1 MLVLSGAKSLLA
13 RHILPVV
20 RDNYKVVA
28 FDDDKGAIDDADFI
42 HQLLDESNPS
52 IFINCTEFSLVEDCE
67 LYREKAYSI
76 NGFAPGILADI
87 CAERDILLIH
97 FSTPAVFSGEKDASY
112 SESDTPQP
120 YNVFGD
126 SKLLGEKKIEQSGCR
141 HLIIRVPD
149 VYGRKDSFVHAFFRD
164 MKNGKSIEV
173 IQNHRKNPTYADD
186 VAHVLQM
193 LLNKNAE
200 GLVHMANPGDC
211 TIYEFYKKAHE
222 LYKKLDMNHV
232 DFNVQEIP
240 FEEFITPVDYPLNS
254 LLEPARLKDE
264 FSFTPD
270 TWDRALERFMTQ
282 HAQELSV

>member
-28 FDDDKGAIDDADFI
+28 FDDDKGAIDDGDFI
-42 HQLLDESNPS
+42 GKLLEESNPS
-52 IFINCTEFSLVEDCE
+52 IFINCSEFSLMGDCE
-67 LYREKAYSI
+67 FYREKAYAI

-97 FSTPAVFSGEKDASY
+97 FSTPAVFSGDKDASY

-211 TIYEFYKKAHE
+211 TIYEFYKKAYE
-222 LYKKLDMNHV
+222 LYKKLNMNHV

-254 LLEPARLKDE
+254 LLDPARLINE

-282 HAQELSV
+282 HAEELSV